1 MTTPER
7 CQGQLR
13 KSENNRFD
21 QIRQKN
27 YGAKK
32 LFFAFLREKYLLKVC
47 YFALKTYGT
56 VKIRAF

>member
-1 MTTPER
+1 MTAPER

-32 LFFAFLREKYLLKVC
+32 LFFAFLREK
-47 YFALKTYGT
+47 
-56 VKIRAF
+56 

>member
-7 CQGQLR
+7 RQGQLR

-27 YGAKK
+27 YGPKK
-32 LFFAFLREKYLLKVC
+32 LFFAFLREKYL
-47 YFALKTYGT
+47 FAILP
-56 VKIRAF
+56 